1 MPEARR
7 IAVSYT
13 VESLGISIRRSC
25 RLVGVCRATYAY
37 RLRDKGDGLLR
48 VRLRELAEQRRR
60 FGCPRLHVMLKRE
73 SLVINHKRTERI
85 YREERLSLR
94 LKKRKKKAAVLRVML
109 PQAEHAD
116 QRWSMD
122 FAADSTLARRRFRAL
137 AIVDDYS
144 RECPAIEVDSSI
156 PGAKVV
162 DVLERL
168 AETRELPEVITVDN
182 GPEFAG
188 RILDG
193 WAYRR
198 GIKLNFIR
206 PGKPVE
212 NAYAES
218 FIGRLRDEC
227 LNENWFSS
235 VSEARDIIETW
246 RRDYNEVRPH
256 SSLDNLSPREFIET
270 REKTLIN
277 SGL

>member
-1 MPEARR
+1 MPGARR
-7 IAVSYT
+7 VAVSYT
-13 VESLGISIRRSC
+13 VKSFGLSIRRSC
-25 RLVGVCRATYAY
+25 RLVGVCRATYVY
-37 RLRDKGDGLLR
+37 RPRDKVDEVLR
-48 VRLRELAEQRRR
+48 RRLRELAGQRRR

-94 LKKRKKKAAVLRVML
+94 LKKRRRKAAVLRVML

-122 FAADSTLARRRFRAL
+122 FAMDSTLAGRRFRAL

-156 PGAKVV
+156 PGTRVV
-162 DVLERL
+162 EVLERI
-168 AETRELPEVITVDN
+168 AETRGLPEVITVDN

-188 RILDG
+188 KTLDE

-218 FIGRLRDEC
+218 FIGKLRDEC

-235 VSEARDIIETW
+235 VREARDIIETW

-256 SSLDNLSPREFIET
+256 SSLGNLSPMEFMET
-270 REKTLIN
+270 REKTLIQ

>member
-1 MPEARR
+1 M
-7 IAVSYT
+7 SYT
-13 VESLGISIRRSC
+13 VESFGLSTRRSC
-25 RLVGVCRATYAY
+25 RLVGMCRATYAY

-73 SLVINHKRTERI
+73 NLVINHKRTERI
-85 YREERLSLR
+85 YREEGLSLR
-94 LKKRKKKAAVLRVML
+94 LKKRRKKASTLRVKI
-109 PQAEHAD
+109 AEAGRAN

-122 FAADSTLARRRFRAL
+122 FVCDSTSTGRRFRAL

-144 RECPAIEVDSSI
+144 RECPALEVDSSI
-156 PGAKVV
+156 PGARVV
-162 DVLERL
+162 DVLDRL
-168 AETRELPEVITVDN
+168 AEMRGLPEVITMDN
-182 GPEFAG
+182 GPEFAS
-188 RILDG
+188 RTLDE

-198 GIKLNFIR
+198 GVKLNFIR

-235 VSEARDIIETW
+235 VREARDIIETW

-256 SSLDNLSPREFIET
+256 SSLDNLSPKEFIENT
-270 REKTLIN
+270 EKTLIH